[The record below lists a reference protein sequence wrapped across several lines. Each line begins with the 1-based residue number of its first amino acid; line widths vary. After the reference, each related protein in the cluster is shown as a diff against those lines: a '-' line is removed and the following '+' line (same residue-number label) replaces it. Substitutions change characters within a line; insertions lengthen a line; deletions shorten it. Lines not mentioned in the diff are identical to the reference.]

1 MQKLIINTQY
11 MENYGDKV
19 NPYLKFKGG
28 STYVMFNVGT
38 LNENEIATHVA
49 RIRPFITTDLE
60 KSNGGSEEFII
71 DSKVMNHADEH
82 CADFETATQ
91 FYFKGTEV
99 HFMKVTDNRV
109 DGWMRKEILEQ
120 TENWV
125 GVPKGPIDQSGRGSY
140 KSEYLMEDGDIVNG
154 QNGLKDWFATA
165 EVA

>member
-49 RIRPFITTDLE
+49 RVRPFITTDLE

-91 FYFKGTEV
+91 FSFAGSTV
-99 HFMKVTDNRV
+99 NFMKVTDNRN
-109 DGWMRKEILEQ
+109 DGWMRNEILEK
-120 TENWV
+120 TETWV
-125 GVPKGPIDQSGRGSY
+125 GDMSNDSKRGAY
-140 KSEYLMEDGDIVNG
+140 YDEYLMEDGDMVHG
-154 QNGLKDWFATA
+154 QNGLKEWFATA
-165 EVA
+165 EVS

>member
-1 MQKLIINTQY
+1 

-28 STYVMFNVGT
+28 TTYVMYNVGT

-49 RIRPFITTDLE
+49 RVRPFITTDLE

-82 CADFETATQ
+82 CADFETATE
-91 FYFKGTEV
+91 FFFRGTEV

-109 DGWMRKEILEQ
+109 DGWMRNEILEQ
-120 TENWV
+120 TETWV
-125 GVPKGPIDQSGRGSY
+125 GLPTCGRGDY
-140 KSEYLMEDGDIVNG
+140 TSEYLMEDGDFVYG
-154 QNGLKDWFATA
+154 QKGLKEWFDTA